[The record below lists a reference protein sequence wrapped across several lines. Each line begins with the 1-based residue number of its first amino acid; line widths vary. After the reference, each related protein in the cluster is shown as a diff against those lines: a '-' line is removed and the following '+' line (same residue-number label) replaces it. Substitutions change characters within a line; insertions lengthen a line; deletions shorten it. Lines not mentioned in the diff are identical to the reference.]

1 MHVCELIKFVVLM
14 MVSVFS
20 GAKFKKERT
29 EPDDLFCE
37 EKMLIIDGEF
47 TFMCMW
53 CICVCICIAPTCMR
67 RLLLI

>member
-1 MHVCELIKFVVLM
+1 

-47 TFMCMW
+47 IF
-53 CICVCICIAPTCMR
+53 ICI
-67 RLLLI
+67 